1 MPGFIK
7 SANQRVRRTLFLEN
21 KVKLLNNLAINQVQ
35 EKQIFFFLRLQS
47 SISKKASRDAS
58 KRSNN
63 ANPKIIDLTLEKV
76 ELKTAENA
84 WKPTNRKEATNGDI
98 SMVRS

>member
-1 MPGFIK
+1 MGKLQFFTGRFIH
-7 SANQRVRRTLFLEN
+7 SH
-21 KVKLLNNLAINQVQ
+21 
-35 EKQIFFFLRLQS
+35 FLRLQS
-47 SISKKASRDAS
+47 SISKKTSRDAS

-84 WKPTNRKEATNGDI
+84 WKPTNRKEATNGDL
-98 SMVRS
+98 SMVRFLTLYNRNCEWSKS